1 MQHNLLKKYQDEV
14 NANTVKQDLINHMN
28 LELEEYETKC
38 KNFLMQIDELKQRL
52 ELMINLEDKYKKLL
66 IDHEELKIKC
76 KTYKNELKCFDEKFF
91 EEIEDLKY
99 NYAESVKLNK
109 YYEFVLNQMKRKKN
123 CENMLQ
129 DSSNSDDM
137 IKEKHHVKFVDIDQ
151 SSNDEEEEKEE
162 DSKYQQSSSD
172 SEINFLEI
180 IKNHYKK
187 IGGRNKSMNFGDI
200 QNRLDLNDSCSNQF
214 SRNLSGSS
222 STSSNRDN
230 NNNNNKSF
238 DFDKFIGID
247 SLIVNDDK

>member
-28 LELEEYETKC
+28 LELDEYEEKC
-38 KNFLMQIDELKQRL
+38 KSFLMQIDELKQRL
-52 ELMINLEDKYKKLL
+52 ESLINLEDKYKHLL

-76 KTYKNELKCFDEKFF
+76 KTYKNELKCFDDKFF

-109 YYEFVLNQMKRKKN
+109 YYEFVLSQMKKNTFENTLEDSTSNDRKK
-123 CENMLQ
+123 
-129 DSSNSDDM
+129 D
-137 IKEKHHVKFVDIDQ
+137 KHHVKFVDINQ
-151 SSNDEEEEKEE
+151 SIDEDEEEEE
-162 DSKYQQSSSD
+162 DSKNEDYEKSQSSSD

-187 IGGRNKSMNFGDI
+187 IGGRNKSCKIGENE
-200 QNRLDLNDSCSNQF
+200 NNLDLNDDFFNQYKK
-214 SRNLSGSS
+214 NSS
-222 STSSNRDN
+222 RDN
-230 NNNNNKSF
+230 KIF

-247 SLIVNDDK
+247 TLIVNDEK